1 MKSNLLTVV
10 FVLVFG
16 AGMAQNLQFRDHLS
30 YNGSLANIGGIAIN
44 GKEFALVGWS
54 GGLSIV
60 DVSNPDSIFEV
71 INVPDTNSF
80 WREVKTFN
88 NHAYVTN
95 ESGQGLQVI
104 NLTYLPDSAPYHD
117 YTGDGAIAGQ
127 LVTIHALHIDNGY
140 AYLYGTNLFQGAA
153 VVVDLNQDP
162 WNPIYVGNTSTAD
175 PTYIHDGYV
184 RNDTM
189 YAGHIYG
196 GYFSVIDFTNKSNP
210 ILITT
215 QTTPDNFTH
224 NTWLNDAGNVIFTTD
239 EVGNSKLAS
248 YDISDLQN
256 IKLLDEFQTNP
267 GGLSIV
273 HNTHTLGQYQVVS
286 WYDQGVVIVDA
297 SDASNL
303 VEVGKYIT
311 DPQASAGNFEGCWGV
326 YPYLPSGTIVAADMY
341 TGLYVLTPTYVNA
354 AYLNGLVTDSV
365 TGLPIAGATVSI
377 LGTTINKK
385 SDINGNYKTG
395 YGVSGVYDVEV
406 NRGGYASKTITGVS
420 LTNGATVV
428 LNIELVPLQAVSVS
442 GNVINAVN
450 GQPVPFA
457 DVQFIGPSGEH
468 NLQADAAG
476 AFSLSGILLDDYELS
491 AGKWG
496 FKTTCLQNQQV
507 INGAVF
513 TVQITPGIYDDFTF
527 NNNWTNNST
536 ATQGVWA
543 WGEPLGTF
551 ANGFELNPEYDY
563 ATDCGNRC
571 MVTGNTGTQIIDDD
585 VAGGYTILESPVFDL
600 SNHFNPFLKIQM
612 WFGNFDQTGGI
623 GNDTVKIILS
633 NGTKDTVIREIHGNN
648 FNFFQWNGYNFIL
661 KNYLPLTSTMQ
672 VKVYAEEFAPEDLL
686 EVGFDK
692 FEITGIT
699 GLEEN
704 IAAAEFKLF
713 PNPTHDKAILKYDI
727 KNATDGNLVITD
739 LSGRIVQSTKLQ
751 ASMGMIEIGENLSK
765 GIYTIS
771 INDGITKS
779 GTIKFVKL

>member
-1 MKSNLLTVV
+1 MKSSLLSVAIT
-10 FVLVFG
+10 LLFG
-16 AGMAQNLQFRDHLS
+16 ASMAQNLQFRDHLS

-60 DVSNPDSIFEV
+60 DVTNPDSIFEV

-104 NLTYLPDSAPYHD
+104 NLTYLPDSAPSHD

-127 LVTIHALHIDNGY
+127 LITIHALHIDNGF
-140 AYLYGTNLFQGAA
+140 AYLYGSNLFQGAA
-153 VVVDLNQDP
+153 VVVDLNQDA
-162 WNPIYVGNTSTAD
+162 WNPVYVGNSSAAD
-175 PTYIHDGYV
+175 PNYIHDGYV

-189 YAGHIYG
+189 YAGHIYN
-196 GYFSVIDFTNKSNP
+196 GYFSVIDFTNKANP
-210 ILITT
+210 VLIST
-215 QTTPDNFTH
+215 QNTPDNFTH
-224 NTWLNDAGNVIFTTD
+224 NTWLNDAGTVIFTTD
-239 EVGNSKLAS
+239 EVDKSKLAS

-256 IKLLDEFQTNP
+256 IKLLDEFQTIP
-267 GGLSIV
+267 GANSIV
-273 HNTHTLGQYQVVS
+273 HNTHTLGQYQIVS

-297 SDASNL
+297 SDPSNM

-311 DPQASAGNFEGCWGV
+311 DPLAQPGNFEGCWGV
-326 YPYLPSGTIVAADMY
+326 YPYLPSGTIVASDMY
-341 TGLYVLTPTYVNA
+341 TGLYVITPTYVNA

-365 TGLPIAGATVSI
+365 TGLAIPGANVSI
-377 LGTTINKK
+377 IGTTISKLT
-385 SDINGNYKTG
+385 DVTGAYKTG
-395 YGVSGVYDVEV
+395 YGVNGLYDIVV
-406 NRGGYASKTITGVS
+406 NKGGYSTKTITGVS
-420 LTNGATVV
+420 LTNGTTTT
-428 LNIELVPLQAVSVS
+428 LNIELAPLISVAVT

-457 DVQFIGPSGEH
+457 DVQFIGPSGEY

-476 AFSLSGILLDDYELS
+476 AFSLPSILLDAYELS

-536 ATQGVWA
+536 ATQGIWT

-551 ANGFELNPEYDY
+551 ANGFELNPDFDY
-563 ATDCGNRC
+563 ATDCGNKC
-571 MVTGNTGTQIIDDD
+571 MVTGNTGTQIVDDD

-600 SNHFNPFLKIQM
+600 RNHYNPFLKLQM
-612 WFGNFDQTGGI
+612 WFANFAQQGGV

-633 NGTKDTVIREIHGNN
+633 NGSIDTVIRVIHGNN

-672 VKVYAEEFAPEDLL
+672 LKVYAEEFAPEDLL

-699 GLEEN
+699 GIEEN
-704 IAAAEFKLF
+704 ISAAVLQLY
-713 PNPTHDKAILKYDI
+713 PNPSHDKAMLKYDL
-727 KNATDGNLVITD
+727 KNAIGGNLVITD
-739 LSGRIVQSTKLQ
+739 LSGRVVQSTMLQ
-751 ASMGMIEIGENLSK
+751 ASMGLMEVGENLAK
-765 GIYTIS
+765 GIYTIAVS
-771 INDGITKS
+771 DGGAKS
-779 GTIKFVKL
+779 QTIKFVKL